1 MMENYTIIVLNYLKM
16 EFGEGKIGGK
26 YITGPKI
33 GGGSF
38 GEVYLANLFGT
49 QEVFALKR
57 VFMI

>member
-49 QEVFALKR
+49 
-57 VFMI
+57 